1 MSKLKKSLVALMTI
15 SSLFGSQINASE
27 KNDKPK
33 NSNFDKVIL
42 GMTCAN
48 ALTSGVEATNRFC
61 HVASGNT
68 DDDYW
73 YRHTAT
79 HSVFGAVSVLSCLG
93 QLGSGISRFIV
104 GNGKSKIADQAI
116 SYSLPVL
123 SALGSELITG
133 GELSCSRLGDW
144 DNKDNYAMCEENK
157 DNANYLVNRFHAPA
171 TIATLTAKV
180 IRDVTQKE
188 NTKPKN
194 ENTKNTKTQENDK
207 VQPTAIS

>member
-27 KNDKPK
+27 KNDKSK

-48 ALTSGVEATNRFC
+48 ALTSGIEATNRFC
-61 HVASGNT
+61 HVASENT
-68 DDDYW
+68 DDEYW
-73 YRHTAT
+73 YQHPAT

-104 GNGKSKIADQAI
+104 GSGKSKIADQAI

-133 GELSCSRLGDW
+133 GELSHHDIDYW
-144 DNKDNYAMCEENK
+144 DEPESYKLYSKKNNP
-157 DNANYLVNRFHAPA
+157 NYLVNRFHAPA

-194 ENTKNTKTQENDK
+194 ENTKNTKTQETDK
-207 VQPTAIS
+207 VQPKTIS